1 MTIADHGAQV
11 DEALGLV
18 LRMRAPT
25 GDARKNMTA
34 VARRR
39 HEERLVRNDGW
50 VLRRVRL
57 KGEASLPSTRPIR
70 TRQST
75 RV

>member
-1 MTIADHGAQV
+1 MADHGAQV

-18 LRMRAPT
+18 LRIRPPT
-25 GDARKNMTA
+25 GDTSKSMTT

-39 HEERLVRNDGW
+39 NPERFVRSDGW
-50 VLRRVRL
+50 VLRRARL
-57 KGEASLPSTRPIR
+57 KGEASLPTERLIR
-70 TRQST
+70 IRQLT

>member
-1 MTIADHGAQV
+1 MTMADHGAQV

-18 LRMRAPT
+18 LRMRPPT

-39 HEERLVRNDGW
+39 HRERAVNGDSW
-50 VLRRVRL
+50 VLRRARL
-57 KGEASLPSTRPIR
+57 KGEASLPTERLIG
-70 TRQST
+70 TRQFT